1 MEFGGIISLKHWLYF
16 SGTRPGVPDMD
27 ESVIFI
33 SPSPKKDPSL
43 IELDDS
49 YQVHQI
55 FLLKNNFLLNKSKI
69 FLFHFLSVGTFI
81 FLHFYIY
88 FLLLWKVAFKHKCDL
103 ENLDQDADL
112 KLDLE
117 SSQPASNSSTTVNV
131 SQPSA
136 GQSQALRVGGSQP
149 LGVRDTQLLG
159 AGDSRLSGIFN
170 EDIDQE

>member
-1 MEFGGIISLKHWLYF
+1 MEARTLYRKF
-16 SGTRPGVPDMD
+16 
-27 ESVIFI
+27 F
-33 SPSPKKDPSL
+33 
-43 IELDDS
+43 
-49 YQVHQI
+49 
-55 FLLKNNFLLNKSKI
+55 
-69 FLFHFLSVGTFI
+69 
-81 FLHFYIY
+81 
-88 FLLLWKVAFKHKCDL
+88 LLWKAAFKHNCYLD
-103 ENLDQDADL
+103 NLDQDADL